1 MSNQR
6 ENAISYAHQNQERFL
21 EELKTLVAIPS
32 VSAES
37 KYQNDVK
44 KAADWLAQELV
55 ALGAK
60 NIAVMPTALHP
71 LVVGELFCA
80 EPTAPTFLVYG
91 HYDVQPP
98 DPLDQWKTPP
108 FEPSIRG
115 ENLYGRGASD
125 MKGQLM
131 AGLKAIESILKT
143 DHLPVN
149 LRFIFEGEEEIGSP
163 NLQEFIKNHTDIL
176 KANVALNLDSGI
188 ISPDLPS
195 ITVSMRGLAYF
206 ELRVYSAASD
216 LHSGVFGGAVH
227 NPAQVLCELIS
238 GMHDQQGRVTLAGF
252 YERVRPLSQEDRAN
266 FARLPTDDAYFLKT
280 TGAPALFGELG
291 YTAPERIGGR
301 PTLEVNGLY
310 SGYIGEGSKTVL
322 PAYAMAKISCRLVP
336 EQDPEEVHQ
345 QLLKYLQEHAPKSV
359 RWELTQMAGSPA
371 SSIDPHQPEVQALA
385 KAMEQ
390 VWKVKPVFRRE
401 GGSIPIIGDLQRLLG
416 MPTILT
422 GFGLPDDNLHAPN
435 EKLHLPTWHKGIDTL
450 INFFFNIG
458 I

>member
-143 DHLPVN
+143 D
-149 LRFIFEGEEEIGSP
+149 
-163 NLQEFIKNHTDIL
+163 Q
-176 KANVALNLDSGI
+176 
-188 ISPDLPS
+188 
-195 ITVSMRGLAYF
+195 
-206 ELRVYSAASD
+206 
-216 LHSGVFGGAVH
+216 
-227 NPAQVLCELIS
+227 
-238 GMHDQQGRVTLAGF
+238 
-252 YERVRPLSQEDRAN
+252 
-266 FARLPTDDAYFLKT
+266 FA
-280 TGAPALFGELG
+280 
-291 YTAPERIGGR
+291 
-301 PTLEVNGLY
+301 
-310 SGYIGEGSKTVL
+310 
-322 PAYAMAKISCRLVP
+322 C
-336 EQDPEEVHQ
+336 
-345 QLLKYLQEHAPKSV
+345 
-359 RWELTQMAGSPA
+359 
-371 SSIDPHQPEVQALA
+371 
-385 KAMEQ
+385 
-390 VWKVKPVFRRE
+390 
-401 GGSIPIIGDLQRLLG
+401 
-416 MPTILT
+416 
-422 GFGLPDDNLHAPN
+422 
-435 EKLHLPTWHKGIDTL
+435 
-450 INFFFNIG
+450 
-458 I
+458 